1 MTTAIST
8 KCSICKHIAVDEINA
23 KLVSG
28 VSPATLAEQYD
39 VGKMALHRHK
49 NNHLPKV
56 LVQSQQLKEADAAD
70 NLLDKVQ
77 GIYDEAWRLMRKAE
91 GDGKYA
97 PAVSA
102 LKEARTCLELI
113 GRLLGELKSGPV
125 INVMYNPEFIEAR
138 LTITEALKPY
148 PEARQAVINALTDG
162 GVIDA
167 DFDEAGDTAQS

>member
-8 KCSICKHIAVDEINA
+8 KCSICKHIAIDDINA

-28 VSPATLAEQYD
+28 VSPAFIAEEYE

-49 NNHLPKV
+49 ANHLPKV
-56 LVQSQQLKEADAAD
+56 LIQGQQLKDEDAAD

-113 GRLLGELKSGPV
+113 GRLLGELKSGPT
-125 INVMYNPEFIEAR
+125 INVMFNPEFVEAR
-138 LTITEALKPY
+138 LTITNALRPF
-148 PEARQAVINALTDG
+148 PEARQAVIKALSEG

-167 DFDEAGDTAQS
+167 EYSEEGDTT